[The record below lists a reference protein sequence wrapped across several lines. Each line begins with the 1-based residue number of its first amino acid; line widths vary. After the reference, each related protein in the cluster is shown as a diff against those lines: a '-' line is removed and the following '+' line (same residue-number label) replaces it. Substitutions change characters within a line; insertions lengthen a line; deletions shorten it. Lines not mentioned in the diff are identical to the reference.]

1 MGAAGHHLKAVTVE
15 RWYRLQTMRLLL
27 AKYALFCVALL
38 AAIRGTNSSSG
49 EDVLHSVEGRISLPS
64 RGRPPPMKVTL
75 NQGERWAM
83 SKFDGTFEF
92 RNVKPGIYVVNV
104 ISTIHHFGEI
114 KIDVRPS
121 GKVRALLFPYAG
133 AKKVPTVYPLHF
145 RVQGQHQYFVAR
157 PQLSILSIFR
167 HPMILMMAPMMLMM
181 FCLPK
186 MMENVD
192 PEELKQMQDK
202 MKSSGE
208 DPMDQLPAWLGG
220 RAKDPEDSDED

>member
-1 MGAAGHHLKAVTVE
+1 MHFLKN
-15 RWYRLQTMRLLL
+15 LLIL
-27 AKYALFCVALL
+27 IIIFIIQIYNS
-38 AAIRGTNSSSG
+38 NSSKNI
-49 EDVLHSVEGRISLPS
+49 EDVYHTVEGRISLPT

-75 NQGERWAM
+75 NQGEQWAM
-83 SKFDGTFEF
+83 SKFDGTFQF
-92 RNVKPGIYVVNV
+92 HNVKPGIYVVNV
-104 ISTIHHFGEI
+104 VSTLHHFGEI
-114 KIDVRPS
+114 KIDVRSS

-145 RVQGQHQYFVAR
+145 RVQGNHQYFVAR

-167 HPMILMMAPMMLMM
+167 HPMILMMVPMMLMM

-208 DPMDQLPAWLGG
+208 DPMDQLPG
-220 RAKDPEDSDED
+220 REQRGSVRIIKKYHI

>member
-1 MGAAGHHLKAVTVE
+1 M
-15 RWYRLQTMRLLL
+15 
-27 AKYALFCVALL
+27 
-38 AAIRGTNSSSG
+38 SS
-49 EDVLHSVEGRISLPS
+49 
-64 RGRPPPMKVTL
+64 
-75 NQGERWAM
+75 A
-83 SKFDGTFEF
+83 
-92 RNVKPGIYVVNV
+92 
-104 ISTIHHFGEI
+104 ST
-114 KIDVRPS
+114 S
-121 GKVRALLFPYAG
+121 G

-145 RVQGQHQYFVAR
+145 RVQGNHQYFVAR

-167 HPMILMMAPMMLMM
+167 HPMILMMVPMMLMM

-220 RAKDPEDSDED
+220 KS